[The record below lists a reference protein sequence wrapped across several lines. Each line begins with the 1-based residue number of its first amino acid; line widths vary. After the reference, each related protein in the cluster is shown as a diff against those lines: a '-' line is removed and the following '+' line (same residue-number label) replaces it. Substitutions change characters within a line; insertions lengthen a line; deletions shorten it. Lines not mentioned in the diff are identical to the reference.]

1 MERTH
6 YCGNLRRVHIGRQAT
21 VCGWVLT
28 CRDMGG
34 VIFVDVRDREGV
46 VQTVFD
52 QAVADP
58 ASFAL
63 AERLKNQSVV
73 KITGEVRLRDESTY
87 NPALPTGEVELA
99 ASHME
104 LLSAADTLPFSLSDE
119 EPVREELRLKYR
131 YLDLRRP
138 QMYRNL
144 LFRHTLLSEVQRIL
158 NDQGFLQ
165 VETPILCKST
175 PEGARDYLVPSRV
188 HPGTF
193 YALPQSPQIYK
204 QLLMVSGIDKYY
216 QVARCFRD
224 EDLRADRQPE
234 FTQVDME
241 RSFVDQEDMLAFLED
256 LFTRLF
262 ERVMGRPVPHPFQ
275 RLTWQE
281 AMDRYGTDKPDLRFD
296 LPIVDVSDIAGRAS
310 FSVFS
315 EALKDG
321 GVVRAINVKGKAD
334 FTRSTIEDLTEKAVK
349 LGAKGMAW
357 IAYKPDGEI
366 YSILTKYFSE
376 QQMQA
381 MLDKMGAEPG
391 DFILFSADKLATVR
405 RVLGGLRLELGD
417 MLGLKDKNEYR
428 FLFVTD
434 FPQFEY
440 SEEEKRYISTH
451 HPFTMPYPEDV
462 PYLFSDPARVRAQA
476 YDVVLNGIELGSG
489 SVRIHDH
496 DIQEKMFEALGL
508 TDEQIHDRFGF
519 MVNAFRF
526 GTPPHAGFAF
536 GLDRLVMLLVG
547 ADSLRDVIAFPKNKD
562 ASCPLTDA
570 PDHVDPAQLEIL
582 GLDQAFAPREEKT
595 AKIGKKTAKDIDVD
609 NIAKLARLRFSPEE
623 KKALAEDMVSIIN
636 FADSIAAID
645 TTGIE
650 ATAHIAPLSNVFRE
664 DNAVSPFTREELLKA
679 APTTADGY
687 VTVPR
692 VVE

>member
-1 MERTH
+1 MKRTQ
-6 YCGNLRRVHIGRQAT
+6 YCGLITESQIGSRQT
-21 VCGWVLT
+21 CCGWVWT
-28 CRDMGG
+28 KRDMGG
-34 VIFVDVRDREGV
+34 VIFLDLGDREGILQV
-46 VQTVFD
+46 VCNA
-52 QAVADP
+52 AVLP
-58 ASFAL
+58 QVEFAI
-63 AERLKNQSVV
+63 AESLRSQSVIAV
-73 KITGEVRLRDESTY
+73 SGVIRLRDEETV
-87 NPALPTGEVELA
+87 NPKLKTGTVELLA
-99 ASHME
+99 DQLT
-104 LLSAADTLPFSLSDE
+104 LLSKSDTLPYALEDGSA
-119 EPVREELRLKYR
+119 VREDLRLKYR
-131 YLDLRRP
+131 FLDLRRP
-138 QMYRNL
+138 EMFHNL
-144 LFRHTLLSEVQRIL
+144 KFRHEVQKAAEDFL
-158 NDQGFLQ
+158 DNEGFVC
-165 VETPILCKST
+165 VETPMLTKST

-188 HPGTF
+188 HPGSF
-193 YALPQSPQIYK
+193 YALPQSPQIFK
-204 QLLMVSGIDKYY
+204 QLLMVGGVDKYY

-241 RSFVDQEDMLAFLED
+241 MSFVDQEDVLVHLEK
-256 LFTRLF
+256 LFQYLMK
-262 ERVMGRPVPHPFQ
+262 RVKNLDITEPFP
-275 RLTWQE
+275 RITWTE
-281 AMDRYGTDKPDLRFD
+281 AMDIYGSDKPDIRFA
-296 LPIVDVSDIAGRAS
+296 LPIVDLTETVRGCT
-310 FSVFS
+310 FSVFRS
-315 EALKDG
+315 VLDKG

-357 IAYKPDGEI
+357 IAYKLDGEI

-547 ADSLRDVIAFPKNKD
+547 ADSRRDVIAFPKNKD

-595 AKIGKKTAKDIDVD
+595 AKPGKKTAKDIDVD